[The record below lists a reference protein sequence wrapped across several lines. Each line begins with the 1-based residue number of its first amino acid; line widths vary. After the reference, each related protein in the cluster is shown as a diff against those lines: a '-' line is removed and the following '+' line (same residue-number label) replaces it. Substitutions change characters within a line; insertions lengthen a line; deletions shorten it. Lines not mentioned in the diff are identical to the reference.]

1 MSYRTKLL
9 ARGVSAVAPNPL
21 GSLSEPLLSKKDE
34 ENPVDVDE
42 EEEQNDPWSSVSVI
56 VGAVVLGAAG

>member
-21 GSLSEPLLSKKDE
+21 DSLSEPLLSKKDE
-34 ENPVDVDE
+34 ENAVDGE
-42 EEEQNDPWSSVSVI
+42 EEEQNDPWSSIGVI
-56 VGAVVLGAAG
+56 IGVVILGAAG